1 MSQQQNSG
9 CITTHNFVKNQNVAN
24 DASEHALNLLTV
36 FNTGKVAQTRKQQ
49 EYLRS
54 IVSMLQQTLYET
66 ATSC

>member
-1 MSQQQNSG
+1 
-9 CITTHNFVKNQNVAN
+9 VKNQNVAN